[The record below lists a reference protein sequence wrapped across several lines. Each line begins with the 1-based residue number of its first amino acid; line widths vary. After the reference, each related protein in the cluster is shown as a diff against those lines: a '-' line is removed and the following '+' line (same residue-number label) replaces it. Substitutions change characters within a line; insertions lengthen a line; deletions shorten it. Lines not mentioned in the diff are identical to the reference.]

1 MMLKCCF
8 ISRGVMPLDDL
19 RGKRGI
25 IMDNQRRNR
34 VKQRLR
40 IRLGILQMIHMPILN
55 TLLVPIVILEVAIWK
70 VKDKVFAM
78 IDIPQI
84 LFPICKFS
92 INFLT
97 IMIPILVL
105 CFLLEMIG
113 NLIARK
119 DEQDLAEAFD
129 SHDLRNG
136 CPILMNK
143 KRIKGSNVIMREFY
157 SSSIPMKVWIE
168 KQEDIADSMN
178 VHFVEPLRYGGKSNG
193 RRIVMYTASG
203 RENASRGNLYD
214 DEL

>member
-1 MMLKCCF
+1 
-8 ISRGVMPLDDL
+8 
-19 RGKRGI
+19 
-25 IMDNQRRNR
+25 MDNNSQRRNR
-34 VKQRLR
+34 IRQWLI
-40 IRLGILQMIHMPILN
+40 IRLGFLQIIHMPILN
-55 TLLVPIVILEVAIWK
+55 ILFVPIVILAVAIWK
-70 VKDKVFAM
+70 VKERMFAL
-78 IDIPQI
+78 IDIPKI
-84 LFPICKFS
+84 LLPIYIFS
-92 INFLT
+92 FNFFAVVL
-97 IMIPILVL
+97 PILIL
-105 CFLLEMIG
+105 LFLLEAVG
-113 NLIARK
+113 NLTARK

-203 RENASRGNLYD
+203 RENVSREDLYD